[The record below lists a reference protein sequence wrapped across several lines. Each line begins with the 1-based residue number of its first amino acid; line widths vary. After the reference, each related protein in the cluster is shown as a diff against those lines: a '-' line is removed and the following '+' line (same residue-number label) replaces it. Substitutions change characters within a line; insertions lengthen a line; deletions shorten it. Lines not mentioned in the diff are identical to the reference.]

1 MVSMNDK
8 RAVLGWSDSSE
19 LLDAEAGKGKP
30 AIKLRCIE
38 KQCLY

>member
-19 LLDAEAGKGKP
+19 LLDEEAGNG
-30 AIKLRCIE
+30 E
-38 KQCLY
+38 TND